1 MYLPKKQNN
10 STIQK
15 FWGLLFPNLITCEGI
30 ATQRPLKNFLMTKK
44 FYCHFYW
51 VIDTFETWQYFYLL
65 KKLLWFSSVLLF
77 NLTFHHGN
85 LEMKGLNKA
94 TLAFCNRYQTNLDK
108 SSLVIL
114 LLAKSLQFKKGVKCK
129 LVNR

>member
-1 MYLPKKQNN
+1 M
-10 STIQK
+10 
-15 FWGLLFPNLITCEGI
+15 
-30 ATQRPLKNFLMTKK
+30 
-44 FYCHFYW
+44 
-51 VIDTFETWQYFYLL
+51 
-65 KKLLWFSSVLLF
+65 LWFSSVLFF

-114 LLAKSLQFKKGVKCK
+114 ILLLAKSLRFKKG
-129 LVNR
+129 LNVNYLIDSDHFERLRMINSPLILFLFTNKYLF